1 MSSNRRQFLG
11 TTAAGGLAVGL
22 GDLAFLGRLP
32 AVSAA
37 DTRLPPQV
45 VQLQAGI
52 EPLVRL
58 LEETP
63 RPRLLEEVAARIRK
77 GLSYRDVLAALLLA
91 GVRNV
96 EPRPHVGFKFHAVL
110 VVNSAHLASLASPDS
125 ERWLPLFWALDYF
138 KVAQAKNI
146 QESKGWRMVPVNE
159 AAVPPAR
166 KARQAL
172 IQALDNW
179 DAEAA
184 DPAVAGLVR
193 SAGADEVFEVFWRYG
208 PRDFRDIGHKI
219 IFAANSKRT
228 LDCIGWQHAEPV
240 LRSLAY
246 ALVYTG
252 NDKPAQ
258 RDEAADR
265 SGKRNR
271 ELANQIR
278 PEWLEGKD
286 EPGAVPD
293 LLSALRQAPEADFCK
308 EVVTVLN
315 KGVSPRS
322 VWDGLLAGSVEL
334 LMRQPGIVALHA
346 VTSANALKFAYQ
358 SSGHDETRRWLL
370 LQAAAFVGL
379 FREFMEKSGKLSALA
394 LDKLEALPPAPGAAE
409 PVEDIFA
416 TLGKDKLTAA
426 RKVLGYLKDNP
437 HPEKVMDAAR
447 LLIFLK
453 GNEAHDYKFSSAV
466 LEDYYH
472 VSPAWRDRYL
482 AASMFHLRGSTD
494 PDNGLVQRT
503 RAALKG

>member
-1 MSSNRRQFLG
+1 MSWNRRQFLR
-11 TTAAGGLAVGL
+11 TTTAGGLTLGL

-32 AVSAA
+32 AVAAA
-37 DTRLPPQV
+37 DTELPRV
-45 VQLQAGI
+45 VQLQSGI

-138 KVAQAKNI
+138 KTAQAKNLE
-146 QESKGWRMVPVNE
+146 ESKGWRMAPVNE
-159 AAVPPAR
+159 SAVPPAR

-172 IQALDNW
+172 AQALENF

-184 DPAVAGLVR
+184 DPAIAALVR
-193 SAGADEVFEVFWRYG
+193 SAGADEVFEVMWRYA

-219 IFAANSKRT
+219 IFASNSRRT
-228 LDCIGWQHAEPV
+228 LDCIGWEHAEPV

-246 ALVYTG
+246 ALVYHGKDQPT
-252 NDKPAQ
+252 K
-258 RDEAADR
+258 RDEPADR
-265 SGKRNR
+265 AGKRNR
-271 ELANQIR
+271 ELVKQIR
-278 PEWLEGKD
+278 PEWLEGKAHA
-286 EPGAVPD
+286 GAVTD
-293 LLSALRQAPEADFCK
+293 LLSTLRQAPEEGACAD
-308 EVVTVLN
+308 VVELLN
-315 KGVSPRS
+315 KGVAPQS
-322 VWDGLLAGSVEL
+322 VWDAVLASAVEM
-334 LMRQPGIVALHA
+334 LMRRPGIVALHA
-346 VTSANALKFAYQ
+346 VTSANALRFAYQ
-358 SSGHDETRRWLL
+358 SSGSDETRRWLL
-370 LQAAAFVGL
+370 LQAAAFMAL
-379 FREFMEKSGKLSALA
+379 FRTELEKAGKLPDLA
-394 LDKLEALPPAPGAAE
+394 LDRLEPLTPGSEKTAD
-409 PVEDIFA
+409 PILDIFG
-416 TLGKDKLTAA
+416 TLGKDRLAAA
-426 RKVLGYLKDNP
+426 RKVLGFLKDNP
-437 HPEKVMDAAR
+437 HPEKVMDAGR

-482 AASMFHLRGSTD
+482 AASMFHMRPSTQ
-494 PDNGLVQRT
+494 PDNNLVQRT